1 MRLFVLAGMLC
12 SLGVVITTGCSS
24 DAPEGPAPSMQG
36 YPLVYSQSF
45 DEGVFMDWELSNPRA
60 WRIERFDGNPV
71 LSLFQ
76 RQTSYVPPVVSPQ
89 SRAIRRDL
97 VVRDFV
103 LEAKLR
109 TIAPDYPQRDLA
121 VFFGYQDETHFY
133 YAHLAQEASEME
145 HNVFLVNGA
154 DRVPIGFRR
163 TEGLAWDQRWHTVR
177 VVRTV
182 ATGAISVYV
191 DDMTTPVLAANDTTF
206 AQGRIGIGS
215 FDDIGVFDDIYVWGA
230 VVDSLAN

>member
-1 MRLFVLAGMLC
+1 MHRLAVVGLLCGLAM
-12 SLGVVITTGCSS
+12 VTTSGCSS
-24 DAPEGPAPSMQG
+24 DEPQGPAPSMQG

-45 DEGVFMDWELSNPRA
+45 DEGVFMDWNLSNPRA

-89 SRAIRRDL
+89 SRAIRGDL
-97 VVRDFV
+97 VVSDFV

-109 TIAPDYPQRDLA
+109 TTAPTYPQRDLA
-121 VFFGYQDETHFY
+121 VFFGYQDETHYY

-163 TEGLAWDQRWHTVR
+163 TEGLAWGQRWHTVR

-182 ATGAISVYV
+182 ATGAISVFV

-206 AQGRIGIGS
+206 AQGKIGIGS
-215 FDDIGVFDDIYVWGA
+215 FDDIGVFDDIYVWGISA
-230 VVDSLAN
+230 DSLAN